1 MAQEKNMN
9 EKPKRTRKPKAK
21 DEALPVEQI
30 TELMLVHNKND
41 PKAGVRAVSG
51 IDGQGKVKT
60 VPADERNENSFLK
73 FDKTQVSSRIS
84 SRISG
89 ASSRTPRISG

>member
-9 EKPKRTRKPKAK
+9 EKPKRTRRSKVK
-21 DEALPVEQI
+21 DESLPVEQI
-30 TELMLVHNKND
+30 TELMLVQNKND
-41 PKAGVRAVSG
+41 PKAGVRAVSE

-60 VPADERNENSFLK
+60 VPVDERNENSFLK
-73 FDKTQVSSRIS
+73 FDKTQVSLRIS

-89 ASSRTPRISG
+89 ASSRTPHISV

>member
-51 IDGQGKVKT
+51 IDGQG
-60 VPADERNENSFLK
+60 R
-73 FDKTQVSSRIS
+73 
-84 SRISG
+84 
-89 ASSRTPRISG
+89 

>member
-9 EKPKRTRKPKAK
+9 EKPKRTRRSKVK
-21 DEALPVEQI
+21 DESLPVEQI
-30 TELMLVHNKND
+30 TELMLVQNKND
-41 PKAGVRAVSG
+41 PKAGVRAVSE

-60 VPADERNENSFLK
+60 VPVDERNENSFLK
-73 FDKTQVSSRIS
+73 FDKTQVSLRIS